1 MRYVLLILFIVLMY
15 GCASGEANK
24 IPYKYRTPEQVK
36 MECQAQIAKNQQSNA
51 NAGSDVGNI
60 LLGVME
66 GMQQDWACDPYK

>member
-1 MRYVLLILFIVLMY
+1 
-15 GCASGEANK
+15 
-24 IPYKYRTPEQVK
+24 